1 LDICNDTSLESGA
14 DLAKLLRYFKEKVR
28 ETDFS
33 RIMETPGSEES
44 SVVLDFLEVY
54 SQRVPS
60 SVAAR
65 DEKTGQEGRGIAGES
80 CKEHRMWPGEAAYVE
95 PLN

>member
-1 LDICNDTSLESGA
+1 MDICNDTSLESGA

-33 RIMETPGSEES
+33 RIMDTPGSEES

-54 SQRVPS
+54 SQLRAERV
-60 SVAAR
+60 
-65 DEKTGQEGRGIAGES
+65 DD
-80 CKEHRMWPGEAAYVE
+80 
-95 PLN
+95 

>member
-14 DLAKLLRYFKEKVR
+14 DFAKFDRYFKEKVR

-44 SVVLDFLEVY
+44 SVVLDFLEVWVLAR
-54 SQRVPS
+54 SRAAELRVNERES
-60 SVAAR
+60 WVGCTVVRLAR
-65 DEKTGQEGRGIAGES
+65 MDEGRKIGG
-80 CKEHRMWPGEAAYVE
+80 
-95 PLN
+95 

>member
-14 DLAKLLRYFKEKVR
+14 DLAKFDRYFKEKVR

-44 SVVLDFLEVY
+44 SVVLDFLEVWG
-54 SQRVPS
+54 QLRVPS
-60 SVAAR
+60 TFV
-65 DEKTGQEGRGIAGES
+65 RGTNPVVRSGAS
-80 CKEHRMWPGEAAYVE
+80 R
-95 PLN
+95 